1 MTIHITKQDFTI
13 RNVRLKNF
21 VNLSEDEKIEIL
33 EWRNHELVRSMMIT
47 KDIISIENHS
57 IFLQKLAYSNDKEYW
72 IASYNNQKIGVID
85 LYDITDLQ
93 AFWGYYLNPKYI
105 GSGYGILLE
114 YIVLE
119 IAFSIFKLAEL
130 QCESLSNNKSV
141 IKTHQAFG
149 YSTTE
154 EKDNCTIQKIDYITF
169 EKQKEMYELITRKFW
184 E

>member
-1 MTIHITKQDFTI
+1 MHFTKQDLNIKDIFI
-13 RNVRLKNF
+13 KNF
-21 VNLSEDEKIEIL
+21 VNITEDEKNEIL
-33 EWRNHELVRSMMIT
+33 EWRNHDLVRSMMIT
-47 KDIISIENHS
+47 KDIISFESHS
-57 IFLQKLAYSNDKEYW
+57 KFIKNLESTNDKSYW
-72 IASYNNQKIGVID
+72 IVISKNQKIGVID
-85 LYDITDLQ
+85 FYHIQNSQ

-119 IAFSIFKLAEL
+119 IAFSIFKFAEL
-130 QCESLSNNKSV
+130 RCESLSKNKSV

-154 EKDNCTIQKIDYITF
+154 EKDNCTIQKIDYINF
-169 EKQKEMYELITRKFW
+169 ENQKEMYKLITRKFW